1 MVVFLVT
8 ATLYLTCTGG
18 AQYEYY
24 HNIAPITVVDPP
36 PLPNSCAPLIFFS
49 VGHSDSHYPTQLVLN
64 PPK

>member
-24 HNIAPITVVDPP
+24 HNIAPITVVAPP
-36 PLPNSCAPLIFFS
+36 PHCQIPARP
-49 VGHSDSHYPTQLVLN
+49 
-64 PPK
+64 

>member
-24 HNIAPITVVDPP
+24 HNIAPITVVAPP
-36 PLPNSCAPLIFFS
+36 THCQIPARP
-49 VGHSDSHYPTQLVLN
+49 
-64 PPK
+64 

>member
-24 HNIAPITVVDPP
+24 HNIAPITVVAPP
-36 PLPNSCAPLIFFS
+36 PIAKFLRALNFFFCGS
-49 VGHSDSHYPTQLVLN
+49 L
-64 PPK
+64 